1 MRFPSRRSLLLA
13 LLSVSFLYAG
23 SAAAQDYPTKPIRL
37 IIPFPPGGST
47 DVSFRIWA
55 PGLAENL
62 GQQVVIDNRSGGL
75 GTIGWNLVAKSQPD
89 GYTLGAVLIPF
100 VTIPFLISKMPY
112 DTEKDLVPVS
122 LTALVPYVLSV
133 HPSVPARSVKEL
145 IALARAK
152 PGVLNYGS
160 AGNGSSSHLIT
171 ELFIDVTG
179 AKMMH
184 VPYKGGGPQVVSA
197 VGGEVVAVFVP
208 VPTGQGHIKS
218 GRLVA
223 LGLSTLK
230 RDPTLLDVPTIAEAI
245 GVPDF
250 AVSDWQGVV
259 VAAGTPKVVISR
271 LHQEIVKTLARP
283 DVKERLM
290 GAGAQP
296 VGSTPE
302 EMATF
307 IKNELARWSKV
318 IKAVGVRLD

>member
-1 MRFPSRRSLLLA
+1 MKFSLHHLLSALLA
-13 LLSVSFLYAG
+13 MSFIYAG
-23 SAAAQDYPTKPIRL
+23 SVPAQDFPTKPIRL

-47 DVSFRIWA
+47 DVSFRVWA
-55 PGLAENL
+55 PGLGENL
-62 GQQVVIDNRSGGL
+62 GQQVVVDNRSGGL
-75 GTIGWNLVAKSQPD
+75 GTIGWDMVAKARPD

-100 VTIPFLISKMPY
+100 ATVPFLVSKMPY
-112 DTEKDLVPVS
+112 DVEKDLVPVS

-145 IALARAK
+145 IALAKAK
-152 PGVLNYGS
+152 PRGLLFGS

-184 VPYKGGGPQVVSA
+184 VPYKGGGPQVVA
-197 VGGEVVAVFVP
+197 ALGGEVVVLFVP
-208 VPTGQGHIKS
+208 VPTGLAHIKT
-218 GRLVA
+218 GKMVA

-230 RDPTLLDVPTIAEAI
+230 RDPTLPDVPTIGEAI
-245 GVPDF
+245 GMPDF

-259 VAAGTPKVVISR
+259 VAAETPKAVINR

-283 DVKERLM
+283 DVKERLVST
-290 GAGAQP
+290 GAQP

-307 IKNELARWSKV
+307 LKSEFARWSKV
-318 IKAVGVRLD
+318 IKTVGIRLN

>member
-1 MRFPSRRSLLLA
+1 
-13 LLSVSFLYAG
+13 
-23 SAAAQDYPTKPIRL
+23 
-37 IIPFPPGGST
+37 
-47 DVSFRIWA
+47 
-55 PGLAENL
+55 
-62 GQQVVIDNRSGGL
+62 
-75 GTIGWNLVAKSQPD
+75 
-89 GYTLGAVLIPF
+89 
-100 VTIPFLISKMPY
+100 
-112 DTEKDLVPVS
+112 
-122 LTALVPYVLSV
+122 VPYVLVV

-145 IALARAK
+145 IALAKAK
-152 PGVLNYGS
+152 PGSLLYGS

-179 AKMMH
+179 ARMMH
-184 VPYKGGGPQVVSA
+184 VPYKGGGPMVVA
-197 VGGEVVAVFVP
+197 TVGGEVVALFVP
-208 VPTGQGHIKS
+208 VPTGLGHIKS

-230 RDPTLLDVPTIAEAI
+230 RDPTLPDVPTIAEAI

-259 VAAGTPKVVISR
+259 VTAGTPKAVISR
-271 LHQEIVKTLARP
+271 LHREIVKTLARP
-283 DVKERLM
+283 DVKERLV
-290 GAGAQP
+290 GAGALP